1 MGTDLH
7 SESIIRAMKDQL
19 NVMSIFLFLGMD
31 IPSIV
36 KAASWS
42 SAQAIKR
49 EELGNLSVGGIAD
62 IAILSMR
69 KGDFGFRDVAGN
81 KKSGTQKFEC
91 EMTIKG
97 GKIVYDLNAIASNR
111 LKGK

>member
-31 IPSIV
+31 IPSII
-36 KAASWS
+36 KAASWAP
-42 SAQAIKR
+42 AQAIKR

-69 KGDFGFRDVAGN
+69 KAILDSGMLPAISRPEAG
-81 KKSGTQKFEC
+81 S
-91 EMTIKG
+91 
-97 GKIVYDLNAIASNR
+97 SNV
-111 LKGK
+111 K